1 MKQIH
6 NLFGRFMEFALD
18 WLGVEL
24 PVVQAPMAGA
34 QGSSLAIAVCEA
46 GGLGNLPCAMLS
58 AEEIRAEVAA
68 IRRATAR
75 PFGLNFFCHVA
86 PTPDP
91 QREAAWRARLAP
103 YYAELGIE
111 PGSRSTGPSRRPF
124 DEAACELVEEL
135 RPPVVSFHF
144 GLPDG
149 VLLERVKATG
159 AKVLSTAT
167 TVEEARWLEARGCD
181 AIIAQGAEAGG
192 HRGMFLTSEVA
203 TQVGT
208 FALVPQVVDAVRI
221 PVIAAGGI
229 MDPRGVAAAR
239 ALGASAVQLGTAYLF
254 CPESSINEAWRKAL
268 REVRDDGTAI
278 TNVFSGRPAR
288 GIANRLVREVGP
300 LSPLAP
306 EFPLASGA
314 IAPLRAEGQYEFAQM
329 WAGQAAGLGREM
341 PAGELTRWLAES
353 L

>member
-1 MKQIH
+1 MKR
-6 NLFGRFMEFALD
+6 LSRD

-24 PVVQAPMAGA
+24 PIVQAPMAGA
-34 QGSSLAIAVCEA
+34 QGAALAVAVSEA
-46 GGLGNLPCAMLS
+46 GGLGNLPCALLG
-58 AEEIRAEVAA
+58 ADEIRAEVAA
-68 IRRATAR
+68 IRRGTSR
-75 PFGLNFFCHVA
+75 PFGLNFFCHA
-86 PTPDP
+86 NPAPDP
-91 QREAAWRARLAP
+91 EREAAWRARLAP

-111 PGSRSTGPSRRPF
+111 TGPPGAGTSRRPF

-144 GLPDG
+144 GLPEER
-149 VLLERVKATG
+149 LLVRVRAAG
-159 AKVLSTAT
+159 AKVLSSAT

-192 HRGMFLTSEVA
+192 HRGMFLA
-203 TQVGT
+203 TDVTTQAGT
-208 FALVPQVVDAVRI
+208 FALVPQVVDAVGV

-229 MDPRGVAAAR
+229 ADPRGVAAAR
-239 ALGASAVQLGTAYLF
+239 AFGAAAVQLGTAYLF
-254 CPESSINEAWRKAL
+254 CPESTIGEGWRRAL
-268 REVRDDGTAI
+268 REARDDGTAI
-278 TNVFSGRPAR
+278 TNVFTGRPAR

-314 IAPLRAEGQYEFAQM
+314 IAPLRATGEYEVAQM
-329 WAGQAAGLGREM
+329 WAGQAAALGREM
-341 PAGELTRWLAES
+341 PAGDLTRWLAT